1 MAPKKRQPLSKADQ
15 KKSQEARRGSFHL
28 DPVASA
34 TQMRRCSIEMTTDE
48 RKAWEAKRTR
58 GLQVVKEAMKMRDNA
73 LLFKHALRSF
83 GVAHTVALVH
93 CTESGEQR
101 KLVTMSDSFTYK
113 ELVPWVKHVLYGAQ
127 EPKGSISMH
136 YLTETGTT
144 LPISNGLE
152 FDTWRDLYWYKH
164 PPEMFVSDSGG
175 LLAKAN
181 LKWSAAQELF
191 NMYDTD
197 GNGKIDL
204 REMLMAK
211 QMTKILDV
219 HHDDVQSFLKDLFH
233 TSDVNKDHAVSF
245 PEFIQYY
252 NRLNESMREGILRE
266 SRPVYRAARLKSNI
280 LSAQSWRRTLSQVA
294 SSKAVEL
301 DDAAKAV
308 DLSRH
313 FGWLKCDANVL
324 RNYAVGLRIPH
335 ACVSDAN
342 QHRWVEVSTWSE
354 ELVDGFTDMT
364 GRMGEPM
371 SPLVVVE
378 FEMGTGAD
386 LPSDASH
393 DYYMQKAAEANQCV
407 EDEDGHER
415 VIGTHETGRQ
425 LPAAAEL
432 YLPHA
437 FAERG
442 RIAELC
448 EWRYLEK
455 KDVIV
460 VRAVIGDDCWI
471 QVPETDFDLLPAA
484 EGMGGMPG
492 LRIRID
498 RGGIYA
504 VYSVLHSIA
513 HQRVLALTFVSGH
526 VIPLDPLSVKL
537 WLVPDLPNMI
547 DSVMYQEQARSGLVV
562 LAGWSTKPL
571 NATPGRTKVGLTM
584 KDDNDPEDPPRHRN
598 LLWTGE
604 PCSVEFNVHPDDWWD
619 EVKTEQG
626 VMQEIYNIHMH
637 FEDMRGGHSVYRA
650 AADLPEHT
658 ADFKCKIVAHNFPP
672 PSAPVELRV
681 HARTNSNTVL
691 KWEAPEFWGGCAISH
706 YELQCALLDQAAY
719 TSGKYDD
726 PNWEELCSV
735 KWVNGEPPK
744 STSSA
749 RSLIGSV
756 PANVW
761 AGKFRV
767 RAYNCASNY
776 PGEWSELVMLHPEK
790 VQRELDDAKP
800 ASSRPPTSVAKER
813 PRSREGGEG
822 AAKKGKPRAADKGAA
837 AEEDMMAIVNDED
850 EEFTATKKQLL
861 DGSKRWEWT
870 AGNPA
875 AMRNWS
881 PFCRTLGR
889 FFLEAGVKR
898 GAQGELFGLSPQK
911 VEKLTMA
918 EQAHRE
924 EQHFAEYITEDQPLA
939 ALACTSV
946 WVMQTLSHHVENI
959 DDWVPLLQDFDGL
972 LQLAAHECVGELKPN
987 GDPQCLELSTERE
1000 LKSIVHTLVEA
1011 FETLRQCEP
1020 GGVIVSQLGN
1030 RYSKDTR
1037 RTLRK
1042 EFEEQ
1047 LEKMRTTIGNQVM
1060 AMSEKNAIFTGKPLS
1075 SNLLM
1080 LQNALGDTRAPMPG
1094 ALKFKVGYFESFL
1107 EYASDHGE
1115 HLKEVNFTSVAAHNL
1130 PCKKGLASGSLRNLL
1145 EGEVRKVTFT
1155 LGIDGHC
1162 SESVLNGSHLINPVW
1177 QNQRVQFKLPDGA
1190 AVKALPKPLPV
1201 HIEVVDGQGEVL
1213 GQADV
1218 MIDEPFGMQT
1228 VTLDATTS
1236 SKYQP
1241 LATSQTNAAIQP
1253 TTVTFNYR
1261 IGAWTTQA
1269 DIPPELTAEVS
1280 GSPRNYSKLLK
1291 TCSLEAASP

>member
-1 MAPKKRQPLSKADQ
+1 
-15 KKSQEARRGSFHL
+15 
-28 DPVASA
+28 
-34 TQMRRCSIEMTTDE
+34 
-48 RKAWEAKRTR
+48 
-58 GLQVVKEAMKMRDNA
+58 VVKEAMKMRDNA

-113 ELVPWVKHVLYGAQ
+113 ELVPWVKYVLYGAQ
-127 EPKGSISMH
+127 DPKGSISMH

-144 LPISNGLE
+144 MPINNGQE

-175 LLAKAN
+175 LLAKAK
-181 LKWSAAQELF
+181 LKWSAAEELF

-245 PEFIQYY
+245 PEFIEYY

-266 SRPVYRAARLKSNI
+266 SRPVYRAARLKSNA

-294 SSKAVEL
+294 SSKAAAL
-301 DDAAKAV
+301 DDAAEAV
-308 DLSRH
+308 DSSLRS
-313 FGWLKCDANVL
+313 GWLKCDANVL
-324 RNYAVGLRIPH
+324 RNYAVGLRMPL
-335 ACVSDAN
+335 ACVSDTN

-354 ELVDGFTDMT
+354 ELVDGFSDMT

-386 LPSDASH
+386 LPSDVSH
-393 DYYMQKAAEANQCV
+393 DYYMQKAAEANQSV
-407 EDEDGHER
+407 EEEDGHER

-425 LPAAAEL
+425 LPASAEL
-432 YLPHA
+432 YMPHA

-455 KDVIV
+455 KDVVV
-460 VRAVIGDDCWI
+460 VRAVVGDDCWY
-471 QVPETDFDLLPAA
+471 QVPEADFDLLPAA
-484 EGMGGMPG
+484 EAMGGMPG

-547 DSVMYQEQARSGLVV
+547 DSVMYQEQARSGLIV

-637 FEDMRGGHSVYRA
+637 FEDMRGAHSVYRA
-650 AADLPEHT
+650 AADLPDHT
-658 ADFKCKIVAHNFPP
+658 EDFKCKIVAHNFPP

-681 HARTNSNTVL
+681 HARTSSNTVL

-706 YELQCALLDQAAY
+706 YQLQCALLDQAAY

-735 KWVNGEPPK
+735 KWIEGEPPK

-756 PANVW
+756 PSNVW

-790 VQRELDDAKP
+790 VQRDLDNAKP
-800 ASSRPPTSVAKER
+800 APSRPPTSAARAPGAREPGGREPGARER
-813 PRSREGGEG
+813 PRSREGAGEG
-822 AAKKGKPRAADKGAA
+822 AAAKTGKSRAAGKGAA

-861 DGSKRWEWT
+861 DGSKKWEWT
-870 AGNPA
+870 AGSPA
-875 AMRNWS
+875 AMRSWS
-881 PFCRTLGR
+881 PFCRALGC

-911 VEKLTMA
+911 VETLTMA

-924 EQHFAEYITEDQPLA
+924 EQHFAEYITKDEPLA
-939 ALACTSV
+939 ALACCSV

-987 GDPQCLELSTERE
+987 GETQCPELSTERE
-1000 LKSIVHTLVEA
+1000 LKAILHTLVEA

-1020 GGVIVSQLGN
+1020 GGVVVSQLGN

-1037 RTLRK
+1037 KTLRK

-1080 LQNALGDTRAPMPG
+1080 LQNALGDTHAPMPG
-1094 ALKFKVGYFESFL
+1094 ALKFKVGYFETFL

-1115 HLKEVNFTSVAAHNL
+1115 HLTEINFTSVAAHNL
-1130 PCKKGLASGSLRNLL
+1130 PCKKGLTTSSGSLSHLL
-1145 EGEVRKVTFT
+1145 QGEVRKVTFT
-1155 LGIDGHC
+1155 LGIEGGY
-1162 SESVLNGSHLINPVW
+1162 SGSVLHGSHLTNPVW
-1177 QNQRVQFKLPDGA
+1177 QNQRVQFKLPDGS

-1201 HIEVVDGQGEVL
+1201 HIQVVDGEGEVL
-1213 GQADV
+1213 GRADV

-1228 VTLDATTS
+1228 VTLDVATSSSPKYQPLACTLHPAPS

-1241 LATSQTNAAIQP
+1241 LATSQPDGTMQP
-1253 TTVTFNYR
+1253 STTVTFNYR
-1261 IGAWTTQA
+1261 IGAWTTQPE
-1269 DIPPELTAEVS
+1269 IPPELTVEVS
-1280 GSPRNYSKLLK
+1280 GSGNYSKLLK